1 MDYARFFCALL
12 LIGRAL
18 SSRPFTVYPPFC
30 EKDRRGLV
38 ADNDD
43 GRLCLAPGQHAVIH
57 NHTVQRN
64 FSSEGQSSC
73 IWSDNHER
81 QYCVF
86 VDPRFDRGKG
96 IAVITTPSRA
106 LHLFNSNGSMLD
118 RFGSSH
124 EPLFTTRLTGIKG
137 RGIFAT
143 RHIAAGDLIAQ
154 EPPILFLDNKL
165 VEDISSREARD
176 GLQALAISKLPRTTR
191 ETVRGLYGEGPTGNR
206 TLQLLINSY
215 GVSGGP
221 AKSWPGVDD
230 ESDSGMYAVH
240 ASISKINH
248 DCRSNAAPQ
257 WDWNLLAHKLYAL
270 RDIAVDEEITI
281 SYFDT
286 IHTHQERQEYIREN
300 LGFECACKYCR
311 AGSDFIQLSDD
322 RIREI
327 LLLESYLESREI
339 APAEPAAMAELLVSL
354 YRQEGLDN
362 YMSKA
367 YALAAR
373 EWNGLG
379 HEFQARSWA
388 YESVKAGL
396 TAGSGSGMED
406 YVEDM
411 DALLDG
417 ARRHWSWK
425 YRID

>member
-1 MDYARFFCALL
+1 M
-12 LIGRAL
+12 
-18 SSRPFTVYPPFC
+18 
-30 EKDRRGLV
+30 
-38 ADNDD
+38 
-43 GRLCLAPGQHAVIH
+43 QH
-57 NHTVQRN
+57 NT
-64 FSSEGQSSC
+64 SSEGQSSC
-73 IWSDNHER
+73 IWSDDQER

-86 VDPRFDRGKG
+86 VDSRFDRGKG

-106 LHLFNSNGSMLD
+106 QHLFNSNGSMLD
-118 RFGSSH
+118 RFGPSH
-124 EPLFTTRLTGIKG
+124 EPLFTTRVTGIKG
-137 RGIFAT
+137 RGIFAI

-154 EPPILFLDNKL
+154 EPPIFFLDNNL

-191 ETVRGLYGEGPTGNR
+191 ETVRDLYGDGPTGNR

-240 ASISKINH
+240 ANISKINH
-248 DCRSNAAPQ
+248 ACRSNAAPQ
-257 WDWNLLAHKLYAL
+257 WDWNLLAHRLYAL

-286 IHTHQERQEYIREN
+286 IHPHQKRQE
-300 LGFECACKYCR
+300 
-311 AGSDFIQLSDD
+311 
-322 RIREI
+322 IREI

-339 APAEPAAMAELLVSL
+339 APAEPTAMAELLVSL
-354 YRQEGLDN
+354 YRQEGLNN

-396 TAGSGSGMED
+396 TA
-406 YVEDM
+406 V
-411 DALLDG
+411 
-417 ARRHWSWK
+417 
-425 YRID
+425 